1 MEKLIYFNKFYLD
14 KEKDIIVNLYKSKN
28 DELTYILETP
38 NHNTGNLITNL
49 AKICNVE
56 TIKNEKDMKIIKGVI
71 PASINGDN
79 EEVYIFRL
87 GGIKIA
93 NIYEDKIEIKAK
105 IPAIIK
111 TLMSQTKNYKLPIE
125 KSIVKTYILKKSK
138 FRTDLHT
145 HMNANLSPD
154 CLIALGIVHQIKY
167 PLYYIKKIN
176 LKLTKKQEEKIYKQR
191 EKVEENFKDS
201 ELTGKYLT
209 RKIDDNT
216 FINFADL
223 ILNNLENAEYNIE
236 KIRTSLAIMKDGQAV
251 FTNLEKCYIY
261 RYIFAKGTASEQK
274 EKIELKPELIEKIP
288 EQDIE
293 KMVFKMLEDKKET
306 SPYKNNTL
314 RQDKFLWIAR
324 EYKKQGIKYV
334 EIADT
339 DLSKNSERAIKLLQ
353 EVHSIFPQI
362 EKETGVKI
370 RFLFAIRR
378 IPLTIIKDQKT
389 SSTYLKENINL
400 LKAVAKS
407 PYVVGSDFIGEEI
420 NDISDL
426 KPVIREIVKY
436 VENEDNNF
444 TMRIHAGE
452 NDSLRDNVRK
462 SILCVKEA
470 VEEGH
475 KIPQVRIGHG
485 LYTENL
491 NGEAGKEL
499 MELIRENGVII
510 EFQLTSNIRLNNLSD
525 LSNHPIKKFLKNGIK
540 CVQGTDGCGMYGTD
554 TFDEQLAL
562 HNLLDLTDKDF
573 EKMREVEDEVIQK
586 SEKYF
591 EEKSKKF
598 KEFLGN
604 KTIEEAVLE
613 LEAKNTK
620 ETEDQEELRINS
632 NLETEKELKQKI
644 KNLPTDKVP
653 VIIAGGSFN
662 TKGRETIPTKEGI
675 KILRELIEN
684 VDNNNI
690 YFVVGHK
697 MQGYEKAIVDISK
710 ELNKKVEIDAI
721 VPKMVTE
728 KVKNRLLDENV
739 DGICISPETE
749 ELGIYKS
756 FNYEIFERRKSVV
769 IAFDGNSPVSNLVQE
784 AKNGKGKSKIYV
796 NQENHLLKEKA
807 DSLEGYVIP
816 FEMKDNIVKKIL
828 EDNPELKDGF
838 KGRSLKSI
846 FFYMR
851 SVPKSLILGILSSV
865 PIIPFFSKKFQ

>member
-1 MEKLIYFNKFYLD
+1 MEKLVYFNKIYLD
-14 KEKDIIVNLYKSKN
+14 KEKDIIVNLYKSN
-28 DELTYILETP
+28 IDELTYILETP

-56 TIKNEKDMKIIKGVI
+56 TIKNENDMKIIKGVI

-79 EEVYIFRL
+79 KEVYIFRL

-138 FRTDLHT
+138 FRTDLHI

-191 EKVEENFKDS
+191 EKVEKQFEDC
-201 ELTGKYLT
+201 ELKGKYLT

-216 FINFADL
+216 YINFADL
-223 ILNNLENAEYNIE
+223 ILNNENAQYNIE

-261 RYIFAKGTASEQK
+261 RYVFAKGVSIEEK
-274 EKIELKPELIEKIP
+274 EKIKLKQELIEKIP
-288 EQDIE
+288 EKDI
-293 KMVFKMLEDKKET
+293 KQMVFKMLEDKSKT

-324 EYKKQGIKYV
+324 EYQKQRIKYV

-339 DLSKNSERAIKLLQ
+339 DLSKNSKRAIKLLE
-353 EVHSIFPQI
+353 EVHEIFPQI

-426 KPVIREIVKY
+426 KPVIKELVKY
-436 VENEDNNF
+436 VNNKDKNF
-444 TMRIHAGE
+444 TIRIHAGE

-470 VEEGH
+470 LE
-475 KIPQVRIGHG
+475 KNQKMPQVRIGHG

-491 NGEAGKEL
+491 ETEAGKDL
-499 MELIRENGVII
+499 MKLIKENGVII

-525 LSNHPIKKFLKNGIK
+525 LTNHPIKTFLKNGIK
-540 CVQGTDGCGMYGTD
+540 CVQGTDGCGFYGTD

-562 HNLLDLTDKDF
+562 HNLLGLTDENF
-573 EKMREVEDEVIQK
+573 AKMRKVEDEVIEK

-591 EEKSKKF
+591 KEKSKTF
-598 KEFLGN
+598 KGFLGN
-604 KTIEEAVLE
+604 KTIKEAVLE
-613 LEAKNTK
+613 LEEKNTK
-620 ETEDQEELRINS
+620 ETEDLEELRLTN

-675 KILRELIEN
+675 EILRELIKN

-710 ELNKKVEIDAI
+710 ELNKKFEIDAI
-721 VPKMVTE
+721 VPKTVTE
-728 KVKNRLLDENV
+728 KVKNRLLDENI

-796 NQENHLLKEKA
+796 NQENQLLKEKA
-807 DSLEGYVIP
+807 NSLEGYVIP
-816 FEMKDNIVKKIL
+816 FEMQENIVEKIL
-828 EDNPELKDGF
+828 KDNPEIRQGFRDGA
-838 KGRSLKSI
+838 
-846 FFYMR
+846 
-851 SVPKSLILGILSSV
+851 
-865 PIIPFFSKKFQ
+865 

>member
-1 MEKLIYFNKFYLD
+1 MEKLVYFNKFYLD
-14 KEKDIIVNLYKSKN
+14 KEKDIIVNLYKSN
-28 DELTYILETP
+28 TDELTYILETP

-56 TIKNEKDMKIIKGVI
+56 TIKNENDMKIIKGVI

-191 EKVEENFKDS
+191 EKVEKQFENC

-216 FINFADL
+216 YINFADL
-223 ILNNLENAEYNIE
+223 ILSNENAQYNIE

-261 RYIFAKGTASEQK
+261 RYVFAKGVTIE
-274 EKIELKPELIEKIP
+274 EKIKLKQELIEKIP
-288 EQDIE
+288 EKDI
-293 KMVFKMLEDKKET
+293 KQMVFKMLEDKSKT

-324 EYKKQGIKYV
+324 EYQKQGIKYV

-339 DLSKNSERAIKLLQ
+339 DLSKNSERAIKLLE
-353 EVHSIFPQI
+353 EVHQIFPQI
-362 EKETGVKI
+362 EKETEVKI

-420 NDISDL
+420 NDIADL
-426 KPVIREIVKY
+426 KPVIKELVKY
-436 VENEDNNF
+436 VNNEDKNF
-444 TMRIHAGE
+444 TIRIHAGE

-470 VEEGH
+470 LE
-475 KIPQVRIGHG
+475 KNQKMPQVRIGHG

-491 NGEAGKEL
+491 ETEAGKDL
-499 MELIRENGVII
+499 MKLIKENGVII

-525 LSNHPIKKFLKNGIK
+525 LTNHPIKTFLKNGIK

-562 HNLLDLTDKDF
+562 HNLLGLTDENF
-573 EKMREVEDEVIQK
+573 AKMRKVEDEVIEK

-591 EEKSKKF
+591 KEKSKTF

-604 KTIEEAVLE
+604 KTIKEAVLE
-613 LEAKNTK
+613 LEEKNTK
-620 ETEDQEELRINS
+620 ETEDLEELRLTN

-675 KILRELIEN
+675 EILRELIKN

-710 ELNKKVEIDAI
+710 ELNKKFEIDAI
-721 VPKMVTE
+721 VPKTVTE
-728 KVKNRLLDENV
+728 KVKNRLLDENI

-796 NQENHLLKEKA
+796 NQENQLLKEKA
-807 DSLEGYVIP
+807 NSLEGYVIP
-816 FEMKDNIVKKIL
+816 FEMQENIVEKIL
-828 EDNPELKDGF
+828 KDNPEIKQGFRDGA
-838 KGRSLKSI
+838 
-846 FFYMR
+846 
-851 SVPKSLILGILSSV
+851 
-865 PIIPFFSKKFQ
+865 